1 MPKLIFVTAMLY
13 SLLLSS
19 TSLYSQNNQ
28 IGTTD
33 LGAVNHSDA
42 FLQVMKMLGN
52 WEGKLYMVDGTVVD
66 TTTSFNLTSNGNTIV
81 ERLVED
87 GVEMLTTLSLIHI

>member
-1 MPKLIFVTAMLY
+1 MPKLIFVTALLY

-52 WEGKLYMVDGTVVD
+52 WEGKPHQDWPLRFHD
-66 TTTSFNLTSNGNTIV
+66 
-81 ERLVED
+81 RP
-87 GVEMLTTLSLIHI
+87 